1 MLGRIGKVS
10 ACKNGQRSVTSLSSH
25 YWCLQSCCGHVA
37 GSQAPGC
44 APLPVRTAAFPT
56 PNRGNGNT
64 RAQGRGCKTSLW
76 GLTRWSGGRSVLH
89 GIPGTSTGFSWEAKP
104 PEAGPGCQAETSRR
118 RAVLLWLPL
127 TGLEVPRLQANPH
140 PPLLGCGKASCE
152 MGGLGFGLL
161 WCCWNKRWLS
171 ARSNGFQGEKP
182 VKRGIEQSV
191 LNNLIYGL
199 TSFINIQSWLLY
211 FVKKKKFWLFWIQI

>member
-1 MLGRIGKVS
+1 MLWARCRVPGTRLCS
-10 ACKNGQRSVTSLSSH
+10 PACSDCRFPDPEQGQWGTH
-25 YWCLQSCCGHVA
+25 
-37 GSQAPGC
+37 
-44 APLPVRTAAFPT
+44 
-56 PNRGNGNT
+56 
-64 RAQGRGCKTSLW
+64 AQGRGCKTSLW
-76 GLTRWSGGRSVLH
+76 GLTCWPGGRSVLH

-161 WCCWNKRWLS
+161 CCWNKRWLS

-182 VKRGIEQSV
+182 VKRGIAQSV

-199 TSFINIQSWLLY
+199 TFFINIQSWFLY
-211 FVKKKKFWLFWIQI
+211 FLNFFFWLFWIQI